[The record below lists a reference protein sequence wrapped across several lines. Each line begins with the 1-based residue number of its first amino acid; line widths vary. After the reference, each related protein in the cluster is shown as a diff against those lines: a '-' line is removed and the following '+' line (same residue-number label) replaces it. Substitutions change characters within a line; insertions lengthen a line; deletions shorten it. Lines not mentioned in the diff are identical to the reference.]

1 MCYVGSDSMGD
12 NRYNLIRHS
21 SDIWRSFRD
30 GDFEE
35 EEVWAVIKERPDNY
49 ISGVHK
55 PKDKESSP
63 LAVPRSL
70 PTATRMI
77 PKTKSGNNSSSSA
90 SSSHETMVLQ
100 QSAPVNIPD
109 WSQIYRNNNN
119 NKQNKTPTK
128 KVSRYGDYGSHHPVD
143 DDGEGDGVVN
153 YGVDSEDEEEEDDD
167 EYDAKLPPHE
177 FIARRL
183 ARSQISSFSVFEGV
197 GRTLKGR
204 DLSKV
209 RNAVLTKTGFLESL

>member
-1 MCYVGSDSMGD
+1 MED
-12 NRYNLIRHS
+12 NNYNRQRS
-21 SDIWRSFRD
+21 GIWRCLRD

-35 EEVWAVIKERPDNY
+35 EEVWAVFKERPDYNN

-55 PKDKESSP
+55 PKEKGSSP
-63 LAVPRSL
+63 LAVPRTL
-70 PTATRMI
+70 PSAARMI
-77 PKTKSGNNSSSSA
+77 PRTSSGNSSA
-90 SSSHETMVLQ
+90 SSSHEAKVLQ
-100 QSAPVNIPD
+100 QSAPLNIPD
-109 WSQIYRNNNN
+109 WSQIYRNKPNN
-119 NKQNKTPTK
+119 TPNS
-128 KVSRYGDYGSHHPVD
+128 VSKFGGYGDFYHSGEGD
-143 DDGEGDGVVN
+143 DDGEGIGN
-153 YGVDSEDEEEEDDD
+153 YGGGYSDDEEEEDD
-167 EYDAKLPPHE
+167 EYDTKLPPHE

>member
-1 MCYVGSDSMGD
+1 MED
-12 NRYNLIRHS
+12 NNYNRQRS
-21 SDIWRSFRD
+21 GIWRCLRD

-35 EEVWAVIKERPDNY
+35 EEVWAVFKDRPDYNN

-55 PKDKESSP
+55 PKEKGSSP
-63 LAVPRSL
+63 LAVPRTL
-70 PTATRMI
+70 PSAARMI
-77 PKTKSGNNSSSSA
+77 PRTSSGNSSA
-90 SSSHETMVLQ
+90 SSSHETKVLQ
-100 QSAPVNIPD
+100 QSAPLNIPD
-109 WSQIYRNNNN
+109 WSQIYRN
-119 NKQNKTPTK
+119 KPNKTPNS
-128 KVSRYGDYGSHHPVD
+128 VSKFGDYGDFYHSVGD
-143 DDGEGDGVVN
+143 EGDGEGVGN
-153 YGVDSEDEEEEDDD
+153 YGGGYSDDEEEEDD
-167 EYDAKLPPHE
+167 EYDTKLPPHE

>member
-1 MCYVGSDSMGD
+1 MED
-12 NRYNLIRHS
+12 NYNRQRS
-21 SDIWRSFRD
+21 GIWRCLRD

-35 EEVWAVIKERPDNY
+35 EEVWAVFKDRPDYN

-55 PKDKESSP
+55 PKEQGSSP
-63 LAVPRSL
+63 LAVPRTL
-70 PTATRMI
+70 PSAARMI
-77 PKTKSGNNSSSSA
+77 PRTSSGNSSA
-90 SSSHETMVLQ
+90 SSSHETKVLQ
-100 QSAPVNIPD
+100 QSVPLNIPD
-109 WSQIYRNNNN
+109 WSQIYRN
-119 NKQNKTPTK
+119 KPNKTPK
-128 KVSRYGDYGSHHPVD
+128 SVSKFGDYD
-143 DDGEGDGVVN
+143 DFYYSVGGEGDGDGSVN
-153 YGVDSEDEEEEDDD
+153 YGGGYTDDEEEEDD
-167 EYDAKLPPHE
+167 EYDTKLPPHE

>member
-1 MCYVGSDSMGD
+1 MEDKYSLHRQRSG
-12 NRYNLIRHS
+12 
-21 SDIWRSFRD
+21 IWNCLRD

-35 EEVWAVIKERPDNY
+35 EEVWAVFKDRPDY

-55 PKDKESSP
+55 TKGKVSSP
-63 LAVPRSL
+63 LAVPRTL
-70 PTATRMI
+70 PTAARMI
-77 PKTKSGNNSSSSA
+77 PRTSSGNSSA
-90 SSSHETMVLQ
+90 SSSHETKVLQ
-100 QSAPVNIPD
+100 QSAPLNIPD
-109 WSQIYRNNNN
+109 WSEIYRN
-119 NKQNKTPTK
+119 KPNKTSKNVP
-128 KVSRYGDYGSHHPVD
+128 RFGDYDDFYHSVD
-143 DDGEGDGVVN
+143 DEGDGDGVVN
-153 YGVDSEDEEEEDDD
+153 YGGGYSDDDEEEED
-167 EYDAKLPPHE
+167 EYDTKLPPHE

>member
-1 MCYVGSDSMGD
+1 MEDKYSVV
-12 NRYNLIRHS
+12 RQHS
-21 SDIWRSFRD
+21 GIWKSLRD

-35 EEVWAVIKERPDNY
+35 EEVWATLKDRPDHY
-49 ISGVHK
+49 STGVGK

-63 LAVPRSL
+63 LPVPRPL
-70 PTATRMI
+70 PTAARMV
-77 PKTKSGNNSSSSA
+77 PKASNSSSSA
-90 SSSHETMVLQ
+90 SSSHQAKVFQ

-109 WSQIYRNNNN
+109 CSKIYRNC
-119 NKQNKTPTK
+119 QNEKGPRN
-128 KVSRYGDYGSHHPVD
+128 VPRFDDYDFYYSVDGED
-143 DDGEGDGVVN
+143 DDNVVAN
-153 YGVDSEDEEEEDDD
+153 YGGDNDEDEEEDD
-167 EYDAKLPPHE
+167 EYDFKLPPHE

-183 ARSQISSFSVFEGV
+183 ARSQISSFSVLEGV